1 MLIALTPRQMSVVV
15 VPAVTQAETACPLP
29 SSTANKFILDRKDI
43 PADPN
48 AYVYRDPRR
57 GNGRWSIYFYDRE
70 TKERHRLV
78 LKKPDGT
85 YPTPSIEGQ
94 DEPGCWESQNVVK
107 RKSCG
112 EAIRSLLPG
121 EK

>member
-1 MLIALTPRQMSVVV
+1 MLVVAVPTLTL
-15 VPAVTQAETACPLP
+15 QATLL

-43 PADPN
+43 PGDPN

-85 YPTPSIEGQ
+85 YPTPTIEAQASSIVGLCSFRCTRYGSKTSVYQ
-94 DEPGCWESQNVVK
+94 VLTV
-107 RKSCG
+107 R
-112 EAIRSLLPG
+112 
-121 EK
+121 